1 MSLILCHSRM
11 SRPGAE
17 AIAAASDGR
26 IVITRTPHGDVNW
39 GRASASTSL
48 NAYTA
53 LATNKH
59 RMRLRFAE
67 TGVPAPQLF
76 DLESEAP
83 PVMVGRPDRHTK
95 RRGFWLIRNQRDLDR
110 ALRGTS
116 RKLAATHFQEFITAA
131 HEYRAHIFMGLSI
144 RISEKD
150 TAAPA
155 GSRRYSTVKPTG
167 DVRRVRS
174 AAKDAVAAL
183 GLDFGAVDVLA
194 LEDGT
199 PYVLEVNTAPGLGG
213 SMPLLWAETF
223 LQWFDEREVLCAC
236 GEPGECDCDDDGDPY
251 VGDDD
256 HAPPYIDRGGRDT
269 RC

>member
-1 MSLILCHSRM
+1 MPLILCHSRM

-26 IVITRTPHGDVNW
+26 IIAHHGAAGDVNW
-39 GRASASTSL
+39 GRQAAITEL
-48 NAYTA
+48 NTDTRF
-53 LATNKH
+53 ATNKH

-76 DLESEAP
+76 DLESEVP

-95 RRGFWLIRNQRDLDR
+95 RRGFWLIRNQRELDR
-110 ALRGTS
+110 ALRGSS
-116 RKLAATHFQEFITAA
+116 RKFAATHFQEFITAA

-150 TAAPA
+150 TAAPV
-155 GSRRYSTVKPTG
+155 GSRWYSTVKPTG
-167 DVRRVRS
+167 DVRQVRT
-174 AAKDAVAAL
+174 AAKAAVAAL

-223 LQWFDEREVLCAC
+223 LRWFGEREY
-236 GEPGECDCDDDGDPY
+236 DDEDDEDEPY

-269 RC
+269 RREVWDAHS